1 MQSAEFFTNHLY
13 NKIQERY
20 QLGDD
25 EMRRLVDFVE
35 EMYDHDKLRGVKFF
49 LKNCGDKHLERM
61 MQEVIGREFSTAMTG
76 DIVVNDTGPL
86 SMPMGAP
93 LTL

>member
-1 MQSAEFFTNHLY
+1 MQNVEFFTNHLY
-13 NKIQERY
+13 NKVQERY
-20 QLGDD
+20 NLSDD
-25 EMRRLVDFVE
+25 EMQKLIDFVE
-35 EMYDHDKLRGVKFF
+35 EMYDHDRIRGVKLF
-49 LKNCGDKHLERM
+49 LKNRGDKHLEKM
-61 MQEVIGREFSTAMTG
+61 MQEVIGRELSTALTG